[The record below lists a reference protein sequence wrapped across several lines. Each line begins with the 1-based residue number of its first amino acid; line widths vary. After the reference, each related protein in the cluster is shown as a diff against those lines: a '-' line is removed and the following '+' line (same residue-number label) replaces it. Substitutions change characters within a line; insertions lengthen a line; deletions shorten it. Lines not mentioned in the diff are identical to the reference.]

1 MTKRRVPETHKTKD
15 KQRTKVCGNEGEKLS
30 DKVITK
36 KEKRKPLEE
45 KEDNEDKKKGK
56 DEAEKEENKI
66 S

>member
-45 KEDNEDKKKGK
+45 KEENE
-56 DEAEKEENKI
+56 EKRKERMKRKRRKI
-66 S
+66 R